1 MNENR
6 PASVLDYSRP
16 EKGEPQSSVPLWI
29 ADFIACVV
37 AGFALYYFWARLLH
51 KNPATILMA
60 LPPMI
65 LIAAIWATCRRSS
78 APPIGIALATV
89 IGLLWQARI
98 IP

>member
-1 MNENR
+1 
-6 PASVLDYSRP
+6 
-16 EKGEPQSSVPLWI
+16 
-29 ADFIACVV
+29 
-37 AGFALYYFWARLLH
+37 
-51 KNPATILMA
+51 
-60 LPPMI
+60 MI